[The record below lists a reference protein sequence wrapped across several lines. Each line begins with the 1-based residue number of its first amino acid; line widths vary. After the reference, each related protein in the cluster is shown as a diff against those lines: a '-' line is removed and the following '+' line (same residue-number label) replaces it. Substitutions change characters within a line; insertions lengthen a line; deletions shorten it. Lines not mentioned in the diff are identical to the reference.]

1 MHHRKQQTYH
11 SIFLLLFSLLLSS
24 TDNVQAFVRTLH
36 IASSSSSGIR
46 CRLETTTMPSKMAAA
61 TVSPLSHPIT
71 TLKGMWSQNDEI
83 EGTDRLKAC
92 IPYLLPLMD
101 GDHFGYYIYQRIPFM
116 GVFDDWT
123 IGPLSDLAHGIP
135 FLTLGLFVALTL
147 GTRFNTDMSRN
158 LRFSAQQ
165 AALIDVA
172 LLIPELISSSFVED
186 PVPRY
191 IAEPCSTFVW
201 YAYMSAVIYSVYSN
215 LRGKKPDQIPILS
228 QYSELMVGP
237 F

>member
-1 MHHRKQQTYH
+1 MNH
-11 SIFLLLFSLLLSS
+11 SVIFLLITLLLS
-24 TDNVQAFVRTLH
+24 TDNVFAFVRNVD
-36 IASSSSSGIR
+36 IASSTVSRSK
-46 CRLETTTMPSKMAAA
+46 TPTMPPKIAA
-61 TVSPLSHPIT
+61 TAIPSLHGIERPNT
-71 TLKGMWSQNDEI
+71 ALKGMWSQDDEI

-116 GVFDDWT
+116 GVIDDWT
-123 IGPLSDLAHGIP
+123 IGPLSDLAHSIP

-172 LLIPELISSSFVED
+172 LLIPELISSSFAED

-201 YAYMSAVIYSVYSN
+201 YAYMSAVIYSVFSN
-215 LRGKKPDQIPILS
+215 LRGKKPDQIPFLS